1 MKKIV
6 FKITYNRLHNVQ
18 VKVKRWITRGRNKE
32 SENEVIKEKI
42 ITSLTLCS
50 REDYREGQG
59 QGQRKYEK
67 RGEEKKKGKKKRGR
81 KRKVKKK
88 KKKEKQEVEEE
99 EV

>member
-1 MKKIV
+1 MKKLV
-6 FKITYNRLHNVQ
+6 FKITNNRLHNVQ

-32 SENEVIKEKI
+32 SENEVLKEKI

-50 REDYREGQG
+50 REDYGEG